1 MKFFTKDF
9 FSKYDQIRSFTE
21 EIRCGKLHF
30 LCSVHVMDPWRSR
43 NCVFGEQSYSKNA
56 RKLRFHVFLPFY
68 DGKHMIP
75 WFYLKWTELARNC
88 ELCSNLVQVPRY
100 PWLKQYS
107 QLRYRMF
114 SSTKNGGIHG
124 VWAFWNFSS
133 NTCLQIYSVWVWP
146 NSNYFCSVMF
156 LSEETC
162 KYSKPGRCALTFFL
176 AK

>member
-88 ELCSNLVQVPRY
+88 ELCSNLVQVPRD

-114 SSTKNGGIHG
+114 SSTKMEEYMESELSGIFRATLVPKYIVFG
-124 VWAFWNFSS
+124 FDPTQTIFAVW
-133 NTCLQIYSVWVWP
+133 C
-146 NSNYFCSVMF
+146 
-156 LSEETC
+156 
-162 KYSKPGRCALTFFL
+162 FFL
-176 AK
+176 KKHANTLNQAAAP